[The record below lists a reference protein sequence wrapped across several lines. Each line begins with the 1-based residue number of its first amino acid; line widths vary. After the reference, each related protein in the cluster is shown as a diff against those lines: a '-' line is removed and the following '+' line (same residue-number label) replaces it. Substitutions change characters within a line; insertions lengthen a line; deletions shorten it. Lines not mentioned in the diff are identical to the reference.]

1 MSPSVPGPA
10 LALAPAFAD
19 YPAGFPKALNLML
32 SSRPQNRRARVWWG
46 LALLGQF
53 VFVFAAV
60 ALSGPGRIDIDDG
73 QARFEVAQSL
83 VDHRD
88 PVVRDPD
95 IWYTILPGR
104 DGQRYSNYRLPHSA
118 GGAVAVLMAD
128 AGGPVSEA
136 RRHFFFVLTS
146 AFACAGLAVTY
157 SVLFRSL
164 GHGRAAALCWASAGI
179 FCTPNWYYGT
189 STFDDIF
196 GAAAVVL
203 AVAVAW
209 MSRHK
214 RPLLGAAAAGL
225 VIGLAFNFK
234 QPLAVF
240 VLAVLAA
247 HYDRNLNLRAQ
258 LARVGLVLVGLGAGV
273 AFYQGYELYKFPPG
287 TTAGHAAILKQWEPI
302 WMDSPLPGLLD
313 LTLSPG
319 AGAVW
324 YCPTALLSLAGLAW
338 WYRSEKPLCLAVLAG
353 TVVFVGFISMLTF
366 FKGDLSWGP
375 RYLTPI
381 FALLWVFV
389 PTGAAAF
396 RPRMVTLVLLAGF
409 TVQVLG
415 LSVDP
420 HRLYLKRNLWSRFYV
435 VDPWLYFHPAISH
448 LANRPREIV
457 EILSDDTPAEAFT
470 PARSPTYCFPIPE
483 RIPGG
488 PEAVHHYRVLNS
500 LRPWWISQ
508 RYLRAEER
516 PVDLGATFG
525 LLAGAV
531 LGGLALMLLGCQNRR
546 GADDPTGSRQ
556 VLAPA
561 SAGCDPAC
569 TPVT

>member
-1 MSPSVPGPA
+1 
-10 LALAPAFAD
+10 
-19 YPAGFPKALNLML
+19 
-32 SSRPQNRRARVWWG
+32 
-46 LALLGQF
+46 LLGQF

-73 QARFEVAQSL
+73 QTRFAVAQSL
-83 VDHRD
+83 VEHGD
-88 PVVRDPD
+88 PVVRDAD

-118 GGAVAVLMAD
+118 AGAVAIMLAD

-136 RRHFFFVLTS
+136 RRHFFFSLTS
-146 AFACAGLAVTY
+146 AFACACLAVTY
-157 SVLFRSL
+157 TVLFRAL
-164 GHGRAAALCWASAGI
+164 GHGRVASLGWATAGI
-179 FCTPNWYYGT
+179 LCTPSWFYGT

-196 GAAAVVL
+196 GAATVVL
-203 AVAVAW
+203 ALAVAW
-209 MSRHK
+209 VSRHR

-225 VIGLAFNFK
+225 VLGLAFNCK

-247 HYDRNLNLRAQ
+247 HYDRRLSLRAQ
-258 LARVGLVLVGLGAGV
+258 LARVGLVLAGLAAGV

-287 TTAGHAAILKQWEPI
+287 TTAAHAAILKQWEPI
-302 WMDSPLPGLLD
+302 WMNSPLPGLLD
-313 LTLSPG
+313 LTVSPG
-319 AGAVW
+319 AGALW
-324 YCPTALLSLAGLAW
+324 YCPTVLLSLAGLAW
-338 WYRSEKPLCLAVLAG
+338 WYRSEKLLCLAVLAG
-353 TVVFVGFISMLTF
+353 TAVFVGFISMLTF

-389 PTGAAAF
+389 PASAAVL
-396 RPRMVTLVLLAGF
+396 RPRMVTLLLLAGC
-409 TVQVLG
+409 TVQLLG

-457 EILSDDTPAEAFT
+457 EILSDDTSAEAFT
-470 PARSPTYCFPIPE
+470 PARSPTYCLPIPE

-488 PEAVHHYRVLNS
+488 PEAVQRYRILNS
-500 LRPWWISQ
+500 LRPWWISH
-508 RYLRAEER
+508 RYLRPEDR
-516 PVDLGATFG
+516 PVDLAPTSG

-531 LGGLALMLLGCQNRR
+531 LCGLALMLLGCWKRR
-546 GADDPTGSRQ
+546 SADNPAGSGQ
-556 VLAPA
+556 VLVGAT
-561 SAGCDPAC
+561 AGCDPVC
-569 TPVT
+569 TAVT